1 MAKWL
6 AVVAVVGGLGAGV
19 ALYSPGVPISRV
31 PVGRLVD
38 GEVVPGE
45 VVYSHSPRGC
55 RFAGPE
61 RVAPAA
67 EVPADASPCPACS
80 GP

>member
-19 ALYSPGVPISRV
+19 ALYSPGVPISRM

-38 GEVVPGE
+38 GQVVPGE
-45 VVYSHSPRGC
+45 VVYVHSSRGC
-55 RFAGPE
+55 RFAGSE
-61 RVAPAA
+61 RVAPGA
-67 EVPADASPCPACS
+67 VPPGAVPCPHCR
-80 GP
+80 